1 MYLFNSTEITK
12 IGKMAKKIF
21 LIVGILAKAIIDAIF
36 GLTLVLIIT
45 IVGYVLTFSWE
56 QLKATYYE
64 LKESIN
70 E

>member
-1 MYLFNSTEITK
+1 MYLFKSTEITK

-36 GLTLVLIIT
+36 GLTLVLIMT

-64 LKESIN
+64 LKEAIN

>member
-36 GLTLVLIIT
+36 GLTLVLIMT

-64 LKESIN
+64 LKEAIY

>member
-12 IGKMAKKIF
+12 IGKIAKKIF
-21 LIVGILAKAIIDAIF
+21 LIDGILAKAIIDAIF
-36 GLTLVLIIT
+36 GLTLVLIMT

-64 LKESIN
+64 LKEAIN

>member
-1 MYLFNSTEITK
+1 MYLFESTEITK

-64 LKESIN
+64 LKEAIN

>member
-21 LIVGILAKAIIDAIF
+21 LIIGILAKAIIDAIF

-64 LKESIN
+64 LKEAIN

>member
-21 LIVGILAKAIIDAIF
+21 LIIGIFAKAIIDAIF

-64 LKESIN
+64 LKEAIN

>member
-1 MYLFNSTEITK
+1 MYLFKSTEITK

-64 LKESIN
+64 FKEAIN

>member
-1 MYLFNSTEITK
+1 MYLFKSTEITK

-64 LKESIN
+64 LKEAIN

>member
-12 IGKMAKKIF
+12 IGKIAKKIF

-36 GLTLVLIIT
+36 GLTLVLIMT

-64 LKESIN
+64 LKEAIN

>member
-1 MYLFNSTEITK
+1 MYLFKSTEITK

-64 LKESIN
+64 LKEAIN
-70 E
+70 

>member
-1 MYLFNSTEITK
+1 MYLFKSTEITK

-21 LIVGILAKAIIDAIF
+21 LIIGILLKAIIDAIF

-64 LKESIN
+64 LKEAIN

>member
-12 IGKMAKKIF
+12 IGKMAKKLF

-64 LKESIN
+64 LKEAIN

>member
-21 LIVGILAKAIIDAIF
+21 LIVGILTKAIIDAIF

-64 LKESIN
+64 LKEAIN

>member
-1 MYLFNSTEITK
+1 MHLFNSTEITK
-12 IGKMAKKIF
+12 IGKIAKKIF

-36 GLTLVLIIT
+36 GLTLVLIMT

-64 LKESIN
+64 LKEAIY

>member
-36 GLTLVLIIT
+36 GLTLVLIMT

-64 LKESIN
+64 LKEAIN